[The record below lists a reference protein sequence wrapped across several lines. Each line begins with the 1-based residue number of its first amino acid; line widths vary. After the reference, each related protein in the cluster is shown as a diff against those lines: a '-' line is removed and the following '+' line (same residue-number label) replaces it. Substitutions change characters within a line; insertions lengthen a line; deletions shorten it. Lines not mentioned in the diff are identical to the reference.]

1 MANMSSIIQGRLSQ
15 LSMPKIPPLLGICF
29 FAAGVWFTP
38 PPPGLS
44 LQAWH
49 LLGIFLATLIGIV
62 ANLLPMGALALIG
75 LAACTITHTLTIK
88 QALSGFSS
96 HIVWLILIAFVLARG
111 FIKTGLGAR
120 IAYYFVLNMGKSTLG
135 LAYGLMTTELLLAPF
150 TPSNTARGA
159 GIIYPIVSA
168 LSKEYGSSPKEG
180 TERRIGA
187 FLMKLA
193 YQANVITSAMFLT
206 ATAGN
211 PLIASLAM
219 KMGVEFTWTS
229 WALAAFVPGLAS
241 LLVLPALLYLIYSPQ
256 IKKTPEAPAFA
267 RKKLSELGPM
277 KYEEWLMLATFGLL
291 LILWVLGSE
300 LNVDATVAALVGLAI
315 LLSTGVLTWDDVL
328 KEHNAWHT
336 FVWLTTLLTM
346 SNFLTEFGTMSW
358 FSDHMQTF
366 ISPFHWISA
375 LTILS
380 LLYFY
385 THYAFASMTAHISA
399 LYSPLALLAIAAGAP
414 PMLTVLLMTFFSSLC
429 ASITHYGTGTGP
441 VYFGSDYV
449 TIRDWWRI
457 GAIVS
462 VANILIWSFVGGLW
476 WKILGLW

>member
-1 MANMSSIIQGRLSQ
+1 MTSISTAQGKLSQ
-15 LSMPKIPPLLGICF
+15 ISIPKISPLLAI
-29 FAAGVWFTP
+29 GVLLAVMWFTP
-38 PPPGLS
+38 PPTGLT
-44 LQAWH
+44 LQTWH
-49 LLGIFLATLIGIV
+49 LLAIFLAVLIGIV
-62 ANLLPMGALALIG
+62 TNFLPMGALAILG

-96 HIVWLILIAFVLARG
+96 HIVWLILIAFILARG

-120 IAYYFVLNMGKSTLG
+120 IAYYFVLSMGKSTLG
-135 LAYGLMTTELLLAPF
+135 LAYGLMTTELFLAPF

-168 LSKEYGSSPKEG
+168 LSKEYGSTPEQG
-180 TERRIGA
+180 TERKIGS

-211 PLIASLAM
+211 PLIVSLAM

-229 WALAAFVPGLAS
+229 WALAAIVPGIIS
-241 LLVLPALLYLIYSPQ
+241 LLVLPILLYFLYPPQ

-267 RKKLSELGPM
+267 RKKLAELGPM
-277 KYEEWLMLATFGLL
+277 KYEEWLMFGTFGLL
-291 LILWVLGSE
+291 LVLWVLGSE

-315 LLSTGVLTWDDVL
+315 LLSSGVLTWDDVL

-336 FVWLTTLLTM
+336 FIWLTTLLTM
-346 SNFLTEFGTMSW
+346 SNYLTEFGMMAW
-358 FSDHMQTF
+358 FSDHMRSF
-366 ISPFHWISA
+366 ISSFHWVSA
-375 LTILS
+375 LAILS

-399 LYSPLALLAIAAGAP
+399 LFSPLTLLAIAAGAP
-414 PMLTVLLMTFFSSLC
+414 PMLAILLMTFFSSLC

-441 VYFGSDYV
+441 VYFGSNYV
-449 TIRDWWRI
+449 TIKDWWRV
-457 GAIVS
+457 GALFSFI
-462 VANILIWSFVGGLW
+462 NILIWSSVGGIW
-476 WKILGLW
+476 WKLLGLW